1 MGFFYVPWMIL
12 TGYEISGNI
21 CVTVAFL
28 ASPGFSNYY
37 YNQVAD
43 SDSDLVTGVELQLVL
58 PFYLASRVFQGLER
72 SVLRCKNAMF
82 LLEWREEQL

>member
-1 MGFFYVPWMIL
+1 MHIKHIRHYLPPSL
-12 TGYEISGNI
+12 T
-21 CVTVAFL
+21 
-28 ASPGFSNYY
+28 
-37 YNQVAD
+37 
-43 SDSDLVTGVELQLVL
+43 DSDLVTGVELQLVL